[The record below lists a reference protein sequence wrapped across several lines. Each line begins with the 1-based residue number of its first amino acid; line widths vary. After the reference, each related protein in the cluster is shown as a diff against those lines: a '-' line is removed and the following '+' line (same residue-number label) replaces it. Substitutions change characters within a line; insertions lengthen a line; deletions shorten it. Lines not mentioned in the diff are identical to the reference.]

1 MKTEDNTPRIS
12 IVTATY
18 NSAATLPRT
27 MSSVLA
33 QTYPAYEYIIIDGG
47 SNDGTLATIE
57 KVRESFDEKGIRL
70 IVVSEPDN
78 GMYDAMNK
86 GVEKASGDIIGI
98 INSDDWYEDDAL
110 ETVAGAYRD
119 EPFDLFYADLRLI
132 FPGGKTIVKH
142 SKDRRYQTSRHW
154 NHPTTFITKEIYDK
168 NKYRTDCLH
177 DDYDLILR
185 LKKQGVK
192 TRVVNKVLADFSMS
206 GVSHKRGF
214 RGAIRS
220 IRQKYAIYRQNG
232 YGWYYIIE
240 PVMEEFGKLIIG

>member
-47 SNDGTLATIE
+47 SNDGTLAAIE
-57 KVRESFDEKGIRL
+57 KTRESFDEKGIRL

-98 INSDDWYEDDAL
+98 INSDDWYESDAL
-110 ETVAGAYRD
+110 ETVAKAYK
-119 EPFDLFYADLRLI
+119 EAPFDLFYADIRMVL
-132 FPGGKTIVKH
+132 PDGKSFVKH
-142 SKDRRYQTSRHW
+142 SRNRKYATIRDW
-154 NHPTTFITKEIYDK
+154 NHPTTFITKDMY
-168 NKYRTDCLH
+168 NRYSYRTDTIH

-185 LKKQGVK
+185 LKHDGARV
-192 TRVVNKVLADFSMS
+192 RVVNRVIANFRMNGRSHSRSFKTAMDSIKV
-206 GVSHKRGF
+206 
-214 RGAIRS
+214 
-220 IRQKYAIYRQNG
+220 KYDIYRRNG
-232 YGWYYIIE
+232 YSRVYIIE
-240 PVMEEFGKLIIG
+240 TMLEEFGKLIIG